1 MDSDEAIGRRLIAL
15 RERHERSQVE
25 FARELHIAKN
35 TLNGYER
42 GKRPLTL
49 ETAKRIRSRWG
60 ISLDWLIRGDVGQ
73 PGHEL
78 ALTLGP
84 RPKISEDQAKRDRK
98 PKPPPKAQKQRKH
111 A

>member
-1 MDSDEAIGRRLIAL
+1 MDSDADIGRRLVAL
-15 RERHERSQVE
+15 RERHEYSQVK
-25 FARELHIAKN
+25 FAEELNIAKN

-42 GKRPLTL
+42 GARPLTL
-49 ETAKRIRSRWG
+49 ETAKRIRARWG
-60 ISLDWLIRGDVGQ
+60 ISLDWLLNGDIGQ

-84 RPKISEDQAKRDRK
+84 RPKILDDEKKRSSRSR
-98 PKPPPKAQKQRKH
+98 PSPKAQKQRKK